1 MLLTIRKYHGE
12 PHLLR
17 LTMMLFKYLNKP
29 LKRKVNKMRNFTQKQ
44 AYVLCATLYGK
55 PADDDGRFTS
65 THVDTGEVQHAE
77 GYTKMAQD
85 ADSPKIYDTFLS
97 HYHGVYKTTK
107 ARKKFVD
114 REIERVLYIGACNGL
129 CESTQM

>member
-1 MLLTIRKYHGE
+1 MK
-12 PHLLR
+12 
-17 LTMMLFKYLNKP
+17 
-29 LKRKVNKMRNFTQKQ
+29 NFTQKQ
-44 AYVLCATLYGK
+44 AHVLCATLFGK

-97 HYHGVYKTTK
+97 HYHGAYKTTK

-114 REIERVLYIGACNGL
+114 REMKRTLYIAACSGL
-129 CESTQM
+129 CEFTHL

>member
-1 MLLTIRKYHGE
+1 MK
-12 PHLLR
+12 
-17 LTMMLFKYLNKP
+17 
-29 LKRKVNKMRNFTQKQ
+29 NFTQKQ

-65 THVDTGEVQHAE
+65 THVVQHAE

-85 ADSPKIYDTFLS
+85 AEYPKIYDTFLS
-97 HYHGVYKTTK
+97 HYHGFYKTTK

-114 REIERVLYIGACNGL
+114 REIERALYIGACNGL
-129 CESTQM
+129 CEFKQM

>member
-1 MLLTIRKYHGE
+1 VTDWPTPTNERIE
-12 PHLLR
+12 
-17 LTMMLFKYLNKP
+17 
-29 LKRKVNKMRNFTQKQ
+29 KMKNFTQKQ
-44 AYVLCATLYGK
+44 AYVLCATIYGK

-85 ADSPKIYDTFLS
+85 ADFPKIYDRFLS
-97 HYHGVYKTTK
+97 RYHRIYKTTK

-114 REIERVLYIGACNGL
+114 REIERTLYIGACNGL
-129 CESTQM
+129 CEFRQM